1 MGRKASNSKSR
12 EGVGNEG
19 VLKAKRSRDAIPKGR
34 VGGNRQTFGT
44 ASSGDWGIPSSRF
57 FQRS

>member
-44 ASSGDWGIPSSRF
+44 AS
-57 FQRS
+57 